1 MLQRKMEPAVMS
13 MEAPLVRA
21 MHRVTVG
28 QIVKTGRNYDKT
40 LYAATFSSCPVGVE
54 FSLLINSVT

>member
-1 MLQRKMEPAVMS
+1 
-13 MEAPLVRA
+13 
-21 MHRVTVG
+21 MHRVAVG